1 MSMKSIGFNIIS
13 KTALTNNYEEINM
26 KHLDSTLL
34 HFSTGVG
41 RNLRSERNIN
51 YYISTSCPASFYDNY
66 TLLEDMKDCDTVV
79 VSGHDPKSCF
89 VNYINKPFHF
99 VGYSETY
106 FPKNLE
112 EYKKEEENYNNHFI
126 GYMLTHPQD
135 IKSYT
140 YVDYDT
146 GEKIVCSSYEEFY
159 DNLMKNK

>member
-1 MSMKSIGFNIIS
+1 M
-13 KTALTNNYEEINM
+13 
-26 KHLDSTLL
+26 
-34 HFSTGVG
+34 
-41 RNLRSERNIN
+41 
-51 YYISTSCPASFYDNY
+51 
-66 TLLEDMKDCDTVV
+66 
-79 VSGHDPKSCF
+79 SGHDPKSCF

-126 GYMLTHPQD
+126 GYMLMNTQD

-146 GEKIVCSSYEEFY
+146 GEKTVCSSYEEFY
-159 DNLMKNK
+159 NNLIKNK